1 MAGKSPIPLPVATP
15 EYNSTN
21 ESLSRRQL
29 EHIIQDLQTEITLLK
44 TMSESVPSKS
54 IRRHQFLLMGV
65 NQ

>member
-1 MAGKSPIPLPVATP
+1 MATQSSLPLPIATP
-15 EYNSTN
+15 EYSFTN
-21 ESLSRRQL
+21 ESLTRRQL